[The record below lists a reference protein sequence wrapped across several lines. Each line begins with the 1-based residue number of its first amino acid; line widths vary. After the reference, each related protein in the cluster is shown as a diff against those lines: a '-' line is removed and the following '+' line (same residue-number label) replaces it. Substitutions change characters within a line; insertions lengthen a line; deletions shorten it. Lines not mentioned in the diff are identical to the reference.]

1 MARYAPI
8 KNSFVAGELSPR
20 LEGRDDLDQYFQGMR
35 QAVNGVVL
43 PHGGFMRRSGTRY
56 VAAVKNSAHNA
67 RLVPWEYNDEQA
79 YVLEFGDL
87 YVRFYADEGVVE
99 SGGSP
104 VEVVTPYL
112 HTEVGDIQFAQE
124 ADVVYLVHQNHPPY
138 KLTRTAATT
147 FTLTEVAF
155 VDGKAPLR
163 SVNVAATT
171 VLISGAGP
179 YTLTWS
185 ASIGLTTAADVGRA
199 VRINDGGEIWFEI
212 TAVTSTSVATA
223 TLKSGSVPGVPAAR
237 TDWTLGAFSD
247 SEGPFSVAFHEGR
260 LFYGGTPNTLDRF
273 WGSVSDDFDSFELE
287 DSTLT
292 AAQNADRSFTRRLVS
307 KKGRVNAIRWMD
319 SIDDN
324 LVIGTSGSEFRVQ
337 GENNDIITPSGAKQ
351 RSPTSRGSI
360 LAQPISIDGQIIFI
374 QRNSRKLREFA
385 FNLINDNFSARDIS
399 ILAEHILRGGATRI
413 DYQQDPDGVV
423 WVVRADGVL
432 VGFTYE
438 AEQKVIGAHR
448 HIFGGAFGSGDAV
461 VEDVA
466 VIPSPNANY
475 DQLWLLVKR
484 TINGAT
490 KRYVEFMEDPYAPD
504 VDALST
510 QAELVAAVAE
520 GWFVDCGLSYSGAST
535 STLSGLDHLEGQT
548 VSVLADGSVHPDVV
562 VTGGAVTLGR
572 AVTAAVVGLSYSTY
586 GETQRFI
593 GGGRIGTDQGKL
605 QRISK
610 VIMRFHNT
618 LGCKIGS
625 GRNPTGDRLET
636 LQFRTAGVD
645 SMGDSPALFSGD
657 IERGVPAGW
666 SREPTLYFRQDQ
678 PLPLTVLAIMPI
690 SESGEG

>member
-35 QAVNGVVL
+35 QAVNGIVL
-43 PHGGFMRRSGTRY
+43 PHGGFQRRSGTHY
-56 VAAVKNSAHNA
+56 VAEVKDSSENA
-67 RLVPWEYNDEQA
+67 RLIPWEYNDEQA

-87 YVRFYADEGVVE
+87 YVRFYANEGVVE

-112 HTEVGDIQFAQE
+112 HTEVGTLQFAQE
-124 ADVVYLVHQNHPPY
+124 ADIMYIVHENHPPY
-138 KLTRTAATT
+138 KLARTSAAS

-155 VDGKAPLR
+155 TDGKAPLR
-163 SVNVAATT
+163 AVNTT
-171 VLISGAGP
+171 STTLTISGAGP

-185 ASIGLTTAADVGRA
+185 ASIGLTSGADVGRA
-199 VRINDGGEIWFEI
+199 VRINDGGQIWFEI
-212 TAVTSTSVATA
+212 TGVTSGSVATA
-223 TLKSGSVPGVPAAR
+223 TLKSGTVPGVPAAR
-237 TDWTLGAFSD
+237 TDWALGAFSD

-260 LFYGGTPNTLDRF
+260 LFYGGTRNQLDRF
-273 WGSVSDDFDSFELE
+273 WGSVSDDFDNFELE
-287 DSTLT
+287 DSSAT
-292 AAQNADRSFTRRLVS
+292 AAQNADKSITRRLVS
-307 KKGRVNAIRWMD
+307 KKGRVNAIRWLE

-324 LVIGTSGSEFRVQ
+324 LVVGTSGAEFRVQ

-360 LAQPISIDGQIIFI
+360 LAQPVSIDGQIIFI

-399 ILAEHILRGGATRI
+399 ILAEHILRGGATRL
-413 DYQQDPDGVV
+413 DYQQDPDGVL
-423 WVVRADGVL
+423 WAVRADGVL

-448 HIFGGAFGSGDAV
+448 HILGGAFGSGDAV
-461 VEDVA
+461 VEDIA
-466 VIPSPNANY
+466 VIPSPNADH

-484 TINGAT
+484 TINGST
-490 KRYVEFMEDPYAPD
+490 KRYVEFMEDPYNPGIT
-504 VDALST
+504 ALST
-510 QAELVAAVAE
+510 EAEKVAAIAE
-520 GWFVDCGLSYSGAST
+520 GWFVDCGLSYSGAAT
-535 STLSGLDHLEGQT
+535 TTLTGLGHLEGQT
-548 VSVLADGSVHPDVV
+548 VAVLADGAVHPNVV
-562 VTGGAVTLGR
+562 VSSGAVTLQR
-572 AVTAAVVGLSYSTY
+572 SVTAAVVGLPYSTY

-593 GGGRIGTDQGKL
+593 GGSRIGTDQGKL

-610 VIMRFHNT
+610 VIMRFHDT

-625 GRNPTGDRLET
+625 GSNPTGDRLET

-645 SMGDSPALFSGD
+645 EMGDSPALFSGD
-657 IERGVPAGW
+657 IVRGVPAGW
-666 SREPTLYFRQDQ
+666 SREPTIYFRQDQ
-678 PLPLTVLAIMPI
+678 PLPMTVLSIMPI
-690 SESGEG
+690 SESNDG